1 MEKPT
6 SLAILDL
13 KQKIVDD
20 INESKLPI
28 YIIKPIVKEVYDRV
42 IEQDIIQTQKDKEE
56 FEKKGEN

>member
-6 SLAILDL
+6 SLVIFDL

-28 YIIKPIVKEVYDRV
+28 YIIKPIVKEIYDRV
-42 IEQDIIQTQKDKEE
+42 IEQDVIQMQKDKDEYE
-56 FEKKGEN
+56 GKEKK